1 MAKKLEKRNS
11 ISRGFDV
18 ALATALLSNAPRPG
32 LRMGAALFSGNR
44 LLSVGAN
51 KWATT
56 HPDSDNR
63 VFCRTIHAEHV
74 ALIRRQHY
82 DVSGNLTL
90 YVARRRADGSLG
102 CSKPCPNCLELARLA
117 GVTRVRYFDH
127 SGKQE
132 EQTI

>member
-1 MAKKLEKRNS
+1 MNS
-11 ISRGFDV
+11 IARGFDV

-51 KWATT
+51 RWNST

-63 VFCRTIHAEHV
+63 AFVRTIHAEHV
-74 ALIRRQHY
+74 ALIRRNYY
-82 DVSGNLTL
+82 DVGARLTL

-102 CSKPCPNCLELARLA
+102 CSKPCANCLELARLA
-117 GVTRVRYFDH
+117 GVTRVRYFNH

-132 EQTI
+132 ESAI

>member
-1 MAKKLEKRNS
+1 MNS
-11 ISRGFDV
+11 IARGFDV
-18 ALATALLSNAPRPG
+18 ALAAALLSNAPRPG
-32 LRMGAALFSGNR
+32 LRMGASLFAGSR

-74 ALIRRQHY
+74 SLIARRHF
-82 DVSGNLTL
+82 DTRGGLTL

-102 CSKPCPNCLELARLA
+102 CSRPCPNCLELARLA

-132 EQTI
+132 ELNVTS